1 MRKLPSKLSPFS
13 NAHLDIQVRE
23 FMDVILMLGTK
34 ENVGICYMNLNP
46 TFVVVEG
53 GRLSPNWPGILHLK
67 CWD

>member
-23 FMDVILMLGTK
+23 FMDIILMLGTK
-34 ENVGICYMNLNP
+34 ENVGICYTNLNP
-46 TFVVVEG
+46 AFVVWES
-53 GRLSPNWPGILHLK
+53 GRLSPDWPGIQHLK